1 MENHHCMQQ
10 PSDFSVLYA
19 AEILSRLFDE
29 CPARESLKLYADSLR
44 SPLDATIFCGQPSL
58 TNEKVLLLSQD
69 DFEIRSLK
77 KMFSF
82 YDVDL
87 RFATSAKYLAEL
99 EKINFSLVIV
109 SDDFDMS
116 LSALVHKLRNRMK
129 NTRFVRLTM
138 QKETN
143 DQSLGFDA
151 SLVHPIDP
159 EELKQLLNQ
168 AKRML

>member
-1 MENHHCMQQ
+1 MENHLCMQQ

-19 AEILSRLFDE
+19 AEILSKLFNE
-29 CPARESLKLYADSLR
+29 CSAKESLKLYADSLR
-44 SPLDATIFCGQPSL
+44 SPLDATIFCGQPAL

-82 YDVDL
+82 YDVDM
-87 RFATSAKYLAEL
+87 RFATSAKQLSNLA
-99 EKINFSLVIV
+99 KISFSLVIV
-109 SDDFDMS
+109 SDDFDMF
-116 LSALVHKLRNRMK
+116 LSALVHKLRNKMK

-138 QKETN
+138 KKETN

-159 EELKQLLNQ
+159 EELKQLLN
-168 AKRML
+168 KSKEKI